1 MKTKRVLQKDVA
13 KVAEV
18 SRTAVSLVLNDQA
31 NTGISAETRQRILA
45 ASHKLSYKM
54 PVIPQE
60 SRTGVIGI
68 VPSRYIPDFFID
80 PYYLKIYEAFNDEL
94 KKEGYL
100 SSFIPM
106 EEKFGR
112 NCSIPE
118 SIYKRK
124 LDGIAVMG
132 TISEEFIKKLS
143 ALKLKIVLVS
153 FSCRELD
160 SAWFDNLTVVSKI
173 LDYLFSL
180 GHRRIA
186 LITPESKGVNFALK
200 EKAFSSFRKSR
211 NLSSHSNPVFR
222 IDFNTEK
229 SAYEKIKS
237 SISQIR
243 KIGITAILGADD
255 LLSFG
260 AIKALTESGFR
271 VPHDISVAGIDDI
284 DEAKLFQIPLTTM
297 QIPKKEMGKLAAE
310 ILIDK
315 IENENIPCRKISLSS
330 KLIIRKS
337 TCPVNKKP
345 TRKGN

>member
-1 MKTKRVLQKDVA
+1 MKIKRILQKDVA
-13 KVAEV
+13 KTAGV
-18 SRTAVSLVLNDQA
+18 SRTAVSLVLNNQA
-31 NTGISAETRQRILA
+31 NTGISAETRRRILA
-45 ASHKLSYKM
+45 VSHKLSYKM

-80 PYYLKIYEAFNDEL
+80 PYYLKIYEAFNEEL
-94 KKEGYL
+94 KRAGYL

-106 EEKFGR
+106 EEKFGQ

-118 SIYKRK
+118 SIYKGK

-153 FSCRELD
+153 FSFEEVD
-160 SAWFDNLTVVSKI
+160 SVWFDNFTVVNKI
-173 LDYLFSL
+173 LDHLFSL
-180 GHRRIA
+180 GHRRIG
-186 LITPESKGVNFALK
+186 LIMPESKGVNFILR

-211 NLSSHSNPVFR
+211 NLSSQSNPIFK
-222 IDFNTEK
+222 IDSNTEK

-237 SISQIR
+237 SIPQIR

-255 LLSFG
+255 ILSFG
-260 AIKALTESGFR
+260 AIRALTESGFR
-271 VPHDISVAGIDDI
+271 VPQDISVAGIDDI

-297 QIPKKEMGKLAAE
+297 QIPKEEMGKLVAE

-315 IENENIPCRKISLSS
+315 IEDENIPCQKISLSS

-345 TRKGN
+345 TKKGD